1 MMGSEAQPSVGDGWE
16 DDPDDWA
23 SLEEPA
29 PANKVV

>member
-1 MMGSEAQPSVGDGWE
+1 MMGSEAQPSVDGWE

-23 SLEEPA
+23 GLEEPV